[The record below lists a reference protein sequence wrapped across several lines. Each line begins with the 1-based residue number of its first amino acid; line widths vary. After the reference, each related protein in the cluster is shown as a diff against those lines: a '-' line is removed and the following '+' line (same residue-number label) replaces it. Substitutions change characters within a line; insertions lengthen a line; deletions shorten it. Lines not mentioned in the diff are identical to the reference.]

1 MVARMFT
8 DPITYGHAVGR
19 IRILEN
25 RLISGE
31 RIDRLIEAPDIQ
43 EQYRILADTDYSS
56 FLEGMESYKD
66 IESGLEE
73 YLAGVYSFLEEICP
87 KSRIIDFFR
96 LRYDFHNLRVLL
108 KAKYLGEEVEYLWS
122 KLGLFDVK
130 QVQSAIEEERLVDLP
145 VALRKAVWEA
155 EAQFKETE
163 DPQFVDTSLDRELYR
178 ELSQIAEFLEDEFLA
193 GLTQVFID
201 LANSKAFLRAK
212 NLEKSLEFVGQILIE
227 GGTITRESLLSLY
240 SQKWEALIEGL
251 KGTPYESLL
260 KQVVS
265 KEGADGALFDKL
277 ADNFVINLVAKKRRV
292 VVGLEPIVGYLLA
305 KENEVKILRIVLVGK
320 LAGLP
325 SPAIEE
331 KVREVY
337 LESGRSRG

>member
-1 MVARMFT
+1 MRMFT
-8 DPITYGHAVGR
+8 DPVTYGYAVGR
-19 IRILEN
+19 IRVLET
-25 RLISGE
+25 RLVSKE

-43 EQYRILADTDYSS
+43 EQYRILADTDYSP
-56 FLEGMESYKD
+56 FLEGMETYED
-66 IESGLEE
+66 IEEGLEG
-73 YLAGVYSFLEEICP
+73 YLAGVYGFLEEICP

-130 QVQSAIEEERLVDLP
+130 QVQFAIKEDRLVDLP
-145 VALRKAVWEA
+145 VALRKAVLEA
-155 EAQFKETE
+155 EARFNKTK
-163 DPQFVDTSLDRELYR
+163 DPQFIDASLDRELYR
-178 ELSQIAEFLEDEFLA
+178 ELSQIAESLKNDFLLK
-193 GLTQVFID
+193 LTKAFID
-201 LANSKAFLRAK
+201 LTNLKAVLRAK
-212 NLEKSLEFVGQILIE
+212 NLEKSPDFVGQILIE
-227 GGTITRESLLSLY
+227 GGVIAGKFLLFLY
-240 SQKWEALIEGL
+240 PQKWETVTSGL
-251 KGTPYESLL
+251 RNTPYGALL
-260 KQVVS
+260 EQVIS
-265 KEGADGALFDKL
+265 KGGADGALFDKL
-277 ADNFVINLVAKKRRV
+277 ADDFVIGLAVKKKNVVA
-292 VVGLEPIVGYLLA
+292 GLEPIVGYLLA